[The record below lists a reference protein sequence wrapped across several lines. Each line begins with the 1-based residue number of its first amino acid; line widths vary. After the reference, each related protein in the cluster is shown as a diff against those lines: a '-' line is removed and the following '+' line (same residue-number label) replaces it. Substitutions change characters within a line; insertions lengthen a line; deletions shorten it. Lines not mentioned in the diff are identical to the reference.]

1 MFKYYAYKLL
11 RGLRLIS
18 KEKYAEK
25 RLKYGYKKTKDYK
38 AIARSPLFD
47 AQWYLEHNPD
57 VKAAGED
64 PIMHYLIHG
73 WKENRPCTPY
83 FDGRQYLEMYPDVAQ
98 ANMNPLLHRERYGQ
112 FEDRYAEIK
121 GKKTK
126 RRGRSASFK
135 EKIRQILLYPIELQ
149 QEVERLEAEVEQLRQ
164 GR

>member
-1 MFKYYAYKLL
+1 
-11 RGLRLIS
+11 
-18 KEKYAEK
+18 
-25 RLKYGYKKTKDYK
+25 
-38 AIARSPLFD
+38 
-47 AQWYLEHNPD
+47 
-57 VKAAGED
+57 
-64 PIMHYLIHG
+64 MHYLIHG

-98 ANMNPLLHRERYGQ
+98 ANMNPLLHWERYGQ

-121 GKKTK
+121 GKKTN

>member
-1 MFKYYAYKLL
+1 M
-11 RGLRLIS
+11 
-18 KEKYAEK
+18 
-25 RLKYGYKKTKDYK
+25 
-38 AIARSPLFD
+38 
-47 AQWYLEHNPD
+47 
-57 VKAAGED
+57 
-64 PIMHYLIHG
+64 
-73 WKENRPCTPY
+73 
-83 FDGRQYLEMYPDVAQ
+83 EMYPDVAQ